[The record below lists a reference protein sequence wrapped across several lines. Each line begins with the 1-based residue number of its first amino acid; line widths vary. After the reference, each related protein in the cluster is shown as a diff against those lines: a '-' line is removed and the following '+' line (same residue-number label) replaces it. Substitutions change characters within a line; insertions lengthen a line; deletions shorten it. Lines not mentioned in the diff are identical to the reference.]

1 MALSLIILT
10 GQSGSGKSTAI
21 RALEDHGYFCVDN
34 IPPGLVD
41 RLVEMA
47 VNENDAQ
54 RVALVM
60 DARGPHFADQAPA
73 LIRRLRAGQHPLR
86 VVYLEATEPAL
97 VRRYSET
104 RRKHPLDDGSGLR
117 SAIAHE
123 REILA
128 PLRELAD
135 DTLNTA
141 EMSPHELRARVVE
154 QIVNVRPGDTL
165 RIALLSFG
173 FKHGLP
179 LDVDMVLDV
188 RFLPNPY
195 FQDEL
200 RTLSGLDEL
209 VRRFVL
215 ESEDGALF
223 LEKAESF
230 LSYLIP
236 QYQQEGR
243 QYLTVGIGCTGG
255 QHRSVAI
262 AEAIAA
268 GLAHRGIAV
277 DRRHRDVK
285 ESVS

>member
-1 MALSLIILT
+1 MALSLIIVT

-21 RALEDHGYFCVDN
+21 RALEDHGTFCVDN
-34 IPPGLVD
+34 IPTGLVD
-41 RLVEMA
+41 RLVEMVA
-47 VNENDAQ
+47 DDAGVD

-60 DARGPHFADQAPA
+60 DVRSPRFAEQAPA
-73 LIRRLRAGQHPLR
+73 LVQRLRAGRHPLR

-104 RRKHPLDDGSGLR
+104 RRRHPLDDGSGLR
-117 SAIAHE
+117 SAIARE
-123 REILA
+123 RNILS

-141 EMSPHELRARVVE
+141 NMSPHELRARVVE

-165 RIALLSFG
+165 KIALLSFG

-195 FQDEL
+195 FRDNL
-200 RTLSGLDEL
+200 RALSGLDEQ
-209 VRRFVL
+209 VRRYVL
-215 ESEDGALF
+215 ESEDGAVF
-223 LEKAESF
+223 LEKAEAF

-236 QYQQEGR
+236 RYQHEGR
-243 QYLTVGIGCTGG
+243 QYLTVGVGCTGG

-262 AEAIAA
+262 AEALAA
-268 GLAHRGIAV
+268 GLARRGIAV

-285 ESVS
+285 EPQP